1 MRTIDFTEYKH
12 WYINKNALD
21 IYVGQ
26 NDVLD
31 SDSHFVG
38 QSWLGYSA
46 GAWVQLSDK
55 QIAFKEA
62 HPNASIEEVLK
73 MALMPVPDPDLEPDL
88 TPEELLERSRQEK
101 IYKVYEQDRSTEQFT
116 VNGLPMWL
124 DKNTRTSLIANTL
137 PAEKAKGKIS
147 TTLWYAGQPPV
158 AIPVPIIWLE
168 EKLTELE
175 LYAKSTYDTTQ
186 SHLAVIYSLS
196 TVEEIEAYDIS
207 VKYPDKLVFILNE
220 EEVL

>member
-1 MRTIDFTEYKH
+1 MI
-12 WYINKNALD
+12 YINKEAET
-21 IYVGQ
+21 IYVE
-26 NDVLD
+26 LD
-31 SDSHFVG
+31 TLLDQDSNYVG
-38 QSWLGYSA
+38 TSWDDYKQ
-46 GAWVQLSDK
+46 GAWILLTKEQL
-55 QIAFKEA
+55 AFKEA
-62 HPNASIEEVLK
+62 HPDASIEEILK
-73 MALMPVPDPDLEPDL
+73 MELMPMPDPDPQPEL
-88 TPEELLERSRQEK
+88 TPEELLERYRQEK
-101 IYKVYEQDRSTEQFT
+101 ISKVYEQDRSTEQFT

-147 TTLWYAGQPPV
+147 TILWYAGQPPV

-186 SHLAVIYSLS
+186 SHLAVIYSLG

-207 VKYPDKLVFILNE
+207 TKYPDKLVFILNE